1 MQCMY
6 ACNYVGKE
14 RKLPFEIPQVSGRS
28 KDTYMRIGNTT
39 QQGRSVKASESLLK
53 RMQTRYWIQGV
64 S

>member
-1 MQCMY
+1 MR
-6 ACNYVGKE
+6 A
-14 RKLPFEIPQVSGRS
+14 VSGRS
-28 KDTYMRIGNTT
+28 EDTYMRIGNTT

>member
-1 MQCMY
+1 MYGYDASYKCNACMR
-6 ACNYVGKE
+6 A
-14 RKLPFEIPQVSGRS
+14 VSGRS
-28 KDTYMRIGNTT
+28 EDTYMQVGNTT